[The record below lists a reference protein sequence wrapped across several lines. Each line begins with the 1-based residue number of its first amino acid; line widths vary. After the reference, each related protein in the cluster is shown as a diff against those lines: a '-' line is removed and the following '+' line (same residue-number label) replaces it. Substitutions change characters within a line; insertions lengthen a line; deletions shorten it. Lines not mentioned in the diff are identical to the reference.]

1 MKDKRK
7 ILDMVAEGKISAAE
21 AAQLL
26 AALDEPVKKKSKKFF
41 IMVTREGSS
50 TPKLKIAL
58 PLSVVKLAAGLIP
71 SNATMNAKLGETRFD
86 FSAVNWKELF
96 ALAAAG
102 EIGDLFYA
110 DVEEDDGAV
119 TTVRVY
125 VE

>member
-1 MKDKRK
+1 
-7 ILDMVAEGKISAAE
+7 MVAEGKISATE

-26 AALDEPVKKKSKKFF
+26 AALSASSQKRVKKFVVLVS
-41 IMVTREGSS
+41 REGNPA
-50 TPKLKIAL
+50 PKLKIAL
-58 PLSVVKLAAGLIP
+58 PLTIVKLAAGLIP
-71 SNATMNAKLGETRFD
+71 TNASMNAKLGETRFD
-86 FSAVNWKELF
+86 FSEVNWKELF

-110 DVEEDDGAV
+110 DVEEDDGTI

>member
-1 MKDKRK
+1 MKDRRK
-7 ILDMVAEGKISAAE
+7 ILDMVAEGKISATE

-26 AALDEPVKKKSKKFF
+26 AALSASSQKRVKKFVVLVS
-41 IMVTREGSS
+41 REGNPA
-50 TPKLKIAL
+50 PKLKIAL
-58 PLSVVKLAAGLIP
+58 PLTIVKLAAGLIP
-71 SNATMNAKLGETRFD
+71 TNASMNAKLGETRFD
-86 FSAVNWKELF
+86 FSEVNWKELF

-110 DVEEDDGAV
+110 DVEEDDGTI